1 MFLLS
6 PSGAKRIM
14 MGDAAVCGKSS
25 PACPPRVDRRDGNY
39 RCSRGAA
46 ASAARVF
53 GIRKFAICDPKYPR
67 PFFGAGCVSGAAGEN
82 TCKKVFP
89 LSGQRMFVEN
99 FFEGR
104 RPISGESAFVRLC
117 RAAINAALRENR
129 GNMFPCKH
137 KGKLLTRNAG
147 LRHCAGSFRNVLA
160 VRDTSCV
167 SYDFL
172 TFQPRRPRFQAFP
185 CMPIYAFAV
194 VLFL

>member
-1 MFLLS
+1 
-6 PSGAKRIM
+6 
-14 MGDAAVCGKSS
+14 MGTIVA
-25 PACPPRVDRRDGNY
+25 
-39 RCSRGAA
+39 RGA
-46 ASAARVF
+46 RQHLPPVF
-53 GIRKFAICDPKYPR
+53 S
-67 PFFGAGCVSGAAGEN
+67 VSGNLQYAIRNIPGLFWGQGVFQARQGK
-82 TCKKVFP
+82 TPAKKSFP
-89 LSGQRMFVEN
+89 CLDSVCFVEN

-104 RPISGESAFVRLC
+104 RPISGKSAFVRLC
-117 RAAINAALRENR
+117 RAAINAALQENR

-160 VRDTSCV
+160 VRDTWCV

-185 CMPIYAFAV
+185 CMPINAFAV

>member
-6 PSGAKRIM
+6 PWGAKRIM

-25 PACPPRVDRRDGNY
+25 PACRPRVDRRGGNY
-39 RCSRGAA
+39 CCSRGAA

-104 RPISGESAFVRLC
+104 TDFGEKRLC
-117 RAAINAALRENR
+117 KALPSGNKCRLTGKPGKHVPLQTQREALDPQRRSAALC
-129 GNMFPCKH
+129 GKFPE
-137 KGKLLTRNAG
+137 
-147 LRHCAGSFRNVLA
+147 
-160 VRDTSCV
+160 
-167 SYDFL
+167 
-172 TFQPRRPRFQAFP
+172 RPRHAR
-185 CMPIYAFAV
+185 YV
-194 VLFL
+194 VCFV